1 MAEQDKLKIMLVDD
15 HEVVRQGFRFFIDVV
30 DEVEFVGEASDG
42 EEAVQAV
49 EDLQP
54 DIILMDIV
62 MPKMNGIE
70 ATRAIMQNHPETKII
85 ALTSFS
91 DDEQLVRDALQAGAV
106 GYFFKDITVDDLADA
121 IRKVRDGELALSS
134 DAARLLI
141 RASTQ
146 PAPIEPQIQLT
157 DREKEVLT
165 LLING
170 MNNPQ
175 IAEELVIS
183 RATVKFHVSS
193 ILSKLGVSTR
203 TEAVAFAIQHHL
215 VDDIT

>member
-1 MAEQDKLKIMLVDD
+1 LRFIG

-42 EEAVQAV
+42 LEAVEMV
-49 EDLQP
+49 KTLQP
-54 DIILMDIV
+54 HIVLMDIV

-70 ATRAIMQNHPETKII
+70 ATREIMSNNPDTKII

-91 DDEQLVRDALQAGAV
+91 DDETLVKDALQAGAV

-121 IRKVRDGELALSS
+121 IRKVRNGEMALSS
-134 DAARLLI
+134 DAARLLV

-146 PAPIEPQIQLT
+146 APAPATRIQLT
-157 DREKEVLT
+157 ERETEVLA
-165 LLING
+165 LLVNG
-170 MNNPQ
+170 LNNPQ
-175 IAEELVIS
+175 IAQKLVIS
-183 RATVKFHVSS
+183 RATAKFHVSS

-203 TEAVAFAIQHHL
+203 TEAVAFAIQHNL
-215 VDDIT
+215 LKD

>member
-1 MAEQDKLKIMLVDD
+1 MNDQDKLTIMLVDD

-42 EEAVQAV
+42 LEAIEAV
-49 EDLQP
+49 ERLQP

-70 ATRAIMQNHPETKII
+70 ATRAIMSSHPDTKII

-91 DDEQLVRDALQAGAV
+91 DDEQLVKNALQAGAV

-121 IRKVRDGELALSS
+121 IRRVRDGELALSS
-134 DAARLLI
+134 DAARLLV

-146 PAPIEPQIQLT
+146 ATSMEAKVQLT
-157 DREKEVLT
+157 EREQEVLE
-165 LLING
+165 LLVDG
-170 MNNPQ
+170 LNNPQ
-175 IAEELVIS
+175 IAEKLVIS
-183 RATVKFHVSS
+183 RATAKFHVSS

-203 TEAVAFAIQHHL
+203 TEAVAFAVQHGL
-215 VDDIT
+215 VKN